1 MPKDF
6 WYWLIIA
13 IWVLFGF
20 TGYYRQPER
29 RVWYYWGGDLI
40 LLLLF
45 VLIGLTLFKDPFS
58 TLVK

>member
-20 TGYYRQPER
+20 ISYHRDPAR
-29 RVWYYWGGDLI
+29 RVWWFWGGDLI

-45 VLIGLTLFKDPFS
+45 IIIGLAVFSDPLS